1 MAIGRPS
8 GYTNE
13 IADAICE
20 RIADGESLRK
30 ICLDDD
36 MPSKSMVFR
45 WLHQIESFRDQ
56 YARAKEEQADTLA
69 DDILDI
75 ADDNSQDKYVDEEGK
90 TRVDNEVVARSR
102 LKVDARKWI
111 ASKLKPKVY
120 GDRIQQEISG
130 SLAIEQMSDEE
141 LDRKLA
147 EKSILAQTK

>member
-8 GYTNE
+8 DYTEDISIE
-13 IADAICE
+13 ICS
-20 RIADGESLRK
+20 RISDGESLRR
-30 ICLDDD
+30 ICLDEN
-36 MPSKSMVFR
+36 MPNKATVFR
-45 WLHQIESFRDQ
+45 WLHKNKAFSDQ

-75 ADDNSQDKYVDEEGK
+75 ADNNANDTYIDENGK
-90 TRVDNEVVARSR
+90 VKIDSEVVARSR

-130 SLAIEQMSDEE
+130 SITIEQMSDEE

-147 EKSILAQTK
+147 EKLTLAQKK